1 MIYRAI
7 CYCTHE
13 RMQDASESVVFI
25 QAAARNDAAV
35 RLTHLLADI
44 WDVPEASVD
53 FYNLDDTHELY
64 ASAVGG
70 AKSGDARY
78 FEVDSQGGALTY
90 LLNDAPLFL
99 LRPKTNRRLL
109 NAWKKL
115 YATPDF
121 ESHKQFWPARCD
133 CRDRPVIPQSH

>member
-13 RMQDASESVVFI
+13 RMKDASESVVFI
-25 QAAARNDAAV
+25 QADTRDTAAV

-44 WDVPEASVD
+44 WDVPEANVD

-78 FEVDSQGGALTY
+78 FEVGSQGGAAIY

-99 LRPKTNRRLL
+99 LPPKTNRRLL

-121 ESHKQFWPARCD
+121 ESHEQF
-133 CRDRPVIPQSH
+133 

>member
-13 RMQDASESVVFI
+13 RMQDAPESVVFI
-25 QAAARNDAAV
+25 QADTRNAAAV

-64 ASAVGG
+64 ANAVGG

-78 FEVDSQGGALTY
+78 FEVGSQGGAPIY

-99 LRPKTNRRLL
+99 LPPKTNRRLL

-121 ESHKQFWPARCD
+121 VSDEQF
-133 CRDRPVIPQSH
+133 

>member
-13 RMQDASESVVFI
+13 RMKDASESVVFI
-25 QAAARNDAAV
+25 QADTRDAAAV
-35 RLTHLLADI
+35 RLTILLAAI

-53 FYNLDDTHELY
+53 FYNLNDTHELY
-64 ASAVGG
+64 ANAVGG

-78 FEVDSQGGALTY
+78 FEVGSQGGAPIY

-99 LRPKTNRRLL
+99 LPPKTNRRLL

-121 ESHKQFWPARCD
+121 VSDEQF
-133 CRDRPVIPQSH
+133 

>member
-1 MIYRAI
+1 
-7 CYCTHE
+7 
-13 RMQDASESVVFI
+13 MQDASESIVFI
-25 QAAARNDAAV
+25 QADTRNAAAV

-64 ASAVGG
+64 ANTVGG

-78 FEVDSQGGALTY
+78 FEVGSQGGAPIY

-99 LRPKTNRRLL
+99 LPPKTNRRLL

-121 ESHKQFWPARCD
+121 VSDEQF
-133 CRDRPVIPQSH
+133 

>member
-13 RMQDASESVVFI
+13 RMMDTQESVVFI
-25 QAAARNDAAV
+25 QATTRDAAAV
-35 RLTHLLADI
+35 RLTNLLADI
-44 WDVPEASVD
+44 WEVPEASVD
-53 FYNLDDTHELY
+53 FYNLNDMHELY
-64 ASAVGG
+64 ANAVGG

-78 FEVDSQGGALTY
+78 FEVGSQGGAPID

-99 LRPKTNRRLL
+99 LPPKTNRRLL

-121 ESHKQFWPARCD
+121 VSHEQF
-133 CRDRPVIPQSH
+133 